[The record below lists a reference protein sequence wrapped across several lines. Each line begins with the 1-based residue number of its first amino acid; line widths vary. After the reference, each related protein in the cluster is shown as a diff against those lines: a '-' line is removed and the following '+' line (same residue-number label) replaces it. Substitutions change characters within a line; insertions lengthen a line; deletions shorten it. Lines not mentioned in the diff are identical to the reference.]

1 MNKSALHKDFFYRFG
16 FWIFLVLLF
25 LIGYLLFRDFLLF
38 ERLFLFTDIGSDT
51 LNAAFPR
58 MVHDNHYWVNEGWP
72 ITWSHSVGLGK
83 NLYQGFRVELTDPLK
98 TIFNEGLLGPQ
109 FLAKRIAYFEF
120 LKLIGIGLI
129 TYAYTR
135 IAGFDR
141 FTCILGGLSMAFC
154 CYAIIGSTWYVHST
168 IILNTMMLV
177 LATEL
182 YLRKGLLWLLPI
194 CIFIFGLRAELIF
207 YLGFIS
213 LYIFLRTTIDTDV
226 KGSRTKNWLGFMA
239 LISIGL
245 LLLGNSWDYFFQN
258 FFGSQ
263 RISEGASVQVGRS
276 ASGFFGSEKLYIT
289 ILLRFLGIDILGNG
303 SFFRGWGN
311 YLEAPAFYCGLIHLL
326 ILPQLLWLSKG
337 RTKVVLLSYVIFLI
351 CVLLF
356 PPLRKAL
363 YLFTGDYFKTALSF
377 VIPFSLVFGSLLGLS
392 KFTLRGKVNVPLLLV
407 CFVVL
412 LFFLLYPYAAIRSV
426 NKTTCVVMAYFLCGH
441 VMVILLMKYN
451 EKLRWLKFAML
462 FLLASELYFNAQQSF
477 VARKTLEPAA
487 LTDRSGYNDHA
498 IGAIRYLNKTDDGFY
513 RLEKNYFT
521 TLSDHFS
528 LNDAMVQDYYGMS
541 VYAAFNQSEYVK
553 FLDLFGLVD
562 TKKVNSLK
570 WIMRPRKEP
579 LVQGLVGVKYL
590 LNRNKLALP
599 NDGEHLKF
607 LRKFE
612 DVDLFAH
619 QYYLPLGTCYEQFIG
634 ESDFRSL
641 PISRRKEFAY
651 EYLVVKDDNSLLSEG
666 ALDFSGFDF
675 ESAKNRRLND
685 TLAITNHSHKTIS
698 GLIDLDKPKE
708 LFLAIPYDQGW
719 KAQVN
724 GSEKPIYSS
733 FSGLMAIS
741 LDKGMNEVE
750 LSYHNYFS
758 IIARL
763 VLALGLLGIFLLIFR
778 TRIAEKIKPARVRKI
793 VGARNIS

>member
-1 MNKSALHKDFFYRFG
+1 MNKSTLHKDFFYRYG
-16 FWIFLVLLF
+16 FWIFLFVLF
-25 LIGYLLFRDFLLF
+25 LIGYLLFRDFLFF

-83 NLYQGFRVELTDPLK
+83 NLHQGFRVELIDPLK
-98 TIFNEGLLGPQ
+98 AIFNESLLGPQ
-109 FLAKRIAYFEF
+109 FLAKRLAYFEF
-120 LKLIGIGLI
+120 LKLTGIGLI
-129 TYAYTR
+129 TYCYTR
-135 IAGFDR
+135 VAGFDR
-141 FTCILGGLSMAFC
+141 YACILGALSMAFC

-182 YLRKGLLWLLPI
+182 YLRRGMLWLLPI

-207 YLGFIS
+207 YLGFMS
-213 LYIFLRTTIDTDV
+213 LYIFLRTTIDTDT
-226 KGSRTKNWLGFMA
+226 KGTRRKNWIGFLA
-239 LISIGL
+239 LVAVGL

-263 RISEGASVQVGRS
+263 RISEGAAVASERS
-276 ASGFFGSEKLYIT
+276 ASSFFGTQKLYIT
-289 ILLRFLGIDILGNG
+289 IVLRSLGIDLLGNG
-303 SFFRGWGN
+303 SRFTGWGN
-311 YLEAPAFYCGLIHLL
+311 YLEAPAFYCGLLHLL
-326 ILPQLLWLSKG
+326 ILPQLLWFARR

-363 YLFTGDYFKTALSF
+363 YLFTGDYFKTAISF

-407 CFVVL
+407 SFL
-412 LFFLLYPYAAIRSV
+412 AILFFLLYPYDASLGV
-426 NKTTCVVMAYFLCGH
+426 NRTTCFVLAYFLIGQ
-441 VMVILLMKYN
+441 VAVILLMKYG
-451 EKLRWLKFAML
+451 ERLHWLKLAML
-462 FLLASELYFNAQQSF
+462 FLLAGELYFNAHQSLN
-477 VARKTLEPAA
+477 ARATLEPAA

-498 IGAIRYLNKTDDGFY
+498 IGAIRYLNKKDDGFY
-513 RLEKNYFT
+513 RLEKNYYT

-590 LNRNKLALP
+590 LNRNKQALP
-599 NDGEHLKF
+599 NDGMHLTF
-607 LRKFE
+607 LRNFE
-612 DVDLFAH
+612 DVDLYRH
-619 QYYLPLGTCYEQFIG
+619 QYCLPLGTCYDQFIG
-634 ESDFRSL
+634 ESDFRKL
-641 PISRRKEFAY
+641 PIAQRKEFAY
-651 EYLVVKDDNSLLSEG
+651 EYLVLEDDNPLLSEE
-666 ALDFSGFDF
+666 AIDFSGFDF
-675 ESAKNRRLND
+675 DTAQNKRLSD
-685 TLAITNHSHKTIS
+685 TLAITNHSQKTIS
-698 GLIDLDKPKE
+698 GLIDLEEPKE

-719 KAQVN
+719 KARVN
-724 GSEKPIYSS
+724 GEEKPIYSS

-741 LDKGMNEVE
+741 LEQGLNEVE

-763 VLALGLLGIFLLIFR
+763 VLALGLLGILLLIFR
-778 TRIAEKIKPARVRKI
+778 TSIAQKIKPQRVRKI